1 MRIDDLDR
9 QIVACLVDD
18 GRATFSAIGDRVGLS
33 APAVKRRV
41 DRLLDDG
48 VIRRFT
54 AVLDPSL
61 DGVTTEAFV
70 ELFCRGRT
78 NPGEIRAIVAH
89 MPEVL
94 GAWTVTGDADALVRI
109 RTAGTAELETTLERI
124 RDHPQIE
131 RTRSVLVL
139 SALLGA

>member
-1 MRIDDLDR
+1 MDDLDH